1 MASIHDL
8 NRPPNPFWDNLAASF
23 EDHPF
28 FAPRGHHHHPHHG
41 PPPPFWGWG
50 GHHHPRHHH
59 HGPPPPQ
66 FWGWGPHAD
75 EEDQPRG
82 SETPRAQTTE
92 PTAGPSSSTEKSRDA
107 EKGATSSSELET
119 DNEKRSRGRCG
130 KGKYHGRGGPHGLGR
145 GRGGRG
151 RCGPG
156 HDHPGFGPFGHHG
169 RGGHYYGGRGGR
181 GRHHGGPP
189 PPFGA
194 GPGFP
199 NFDFLRNIASQFGIQ
214 LNGPTPEG
222 VDFVPSVDVFD
233 TPTNYIVHVSLPGAK
248 KDDLSIDY
256 DPDESVLRLA
266 GVVYRPGISEDLH
279 EALALEERAREV
291 GVFEREVRL
300 GTHEAPAAVSIHDI
314 SAKLED
320 GVLNVT
326 IPKIAPEPEPKK
338 KVVVEDG
345 NTVNEKDAMQVDEK
359 ASETLTPYGS
369 DESDSDDG
377 ETKEYVKVPVN

>member
-8 NRPPNPFWDNLAASF
+8 NRPPNPFWDYLASSF

-28 FAPRGHHHHPHHG
+28 FAPRGHHRPDH
-41 PPPPFWGWG
+41 PPPFWGWG
-50 GHHHPRHHH
+50 NH
-59 HGPPPPQ
+59 HGHPPPPF
-66 FWGWGPHAD
+66 FWGWGAQTD
-75 EEDQPRG
+75 EDHPQG
-82 SETPRAQTTE
+82 SETPRAGDQPTE
-92 PTAGPSSSTEKSRDA
+92 PTAGPSHSTEKTRDA
-107 EKGATSSSELET
+107 EKGAASSTENGT
-119 DNEKRSRGRCG
+119 DNEKRPHGRYG
-130 KGKYHGRGGPHGLGR
+130 KGKHHGRGGPCGAGR

-151 RCGPG
+151 RCGPSH
-156 HDHPGFGPFGHHG
+156 HDHPGFGPFGLHG
-169 RGGHYYGGRGGR
+169 RGGHHWDGRGGR

-189 PPFGA
+189 PFGA
-194 GPGFP
+194 GPGSP

-233 TPTNYIVHVSLPGAK
+233 TQTSYIVHVSLPGAK

-279 EALALEERAREV
+279 QALAMEERTREV

-300 GTHEAPAAVSIHDI
+300 GTHKAPAAISIHEI

-320 GVLNVT
+320 GVLVVT
-326 IPKIAPEPEPKK
+326 LPKIAPQPELKK

-345 NTVNEKDAMQVDEK
+345 NIVNEKDAMQVDES
-359 ASETLTPYGS
+359 ATETFTPAGS
-369 DESDSDDG
+369 DDESEDG
-377 ETKEYVKVPVN
+377 ETKEYVKVPVR